1 MKLLIGQI
9 PDEGILNAK
18 LLKILITK
26 ILNIKILIF
35 MYIPNMAGN
44 QSG

>member
-9 PDEGILNAK
+9 PDEGILNIK
-18 LLKILITK
+18 LLNILITK
-26 ILNIKILIF
+26 MLNIKILIF
-35 MYIPNMAGN
+35 MYIPNMTGN

>member
-9 PDEGILNAK
+9 PDEGILNIK
-18 LLKILITK
+18 LLNILITK
-26 ILNIKILIF
+26 MLNIKILIF
-35 MYIPNMAGN
+35 MYIPNMTGH